1 MKGFLLKLVASDWKH
16 FNGAILF
23 LRLFAGGLMLTHG
36 WAKLSSFSDLAE
48 RFPDP
53 LGVGSTLSL
62 ILILCAEVG
71 CSLLLIFGLLTRLAV
86 IPLIFG
92 MLMAFFFIHAAD
104 PFAVKELPLMYTGIY
119 LALLWSGGG
128 KYAVDEIIRR
138 NLIRRE
144 NFE

>member
-16 FNGAILF
+16 FDGAVLF
-23 LRLFAGGLMLTHG
+23 LRLFAGGMMLTHG
-36 WAKLSSFSDLAE
+36 WAKLSSFAVLAE
-48 RFPDP
+48 HFPDP
-53 LGVGSTLSL
+53 LGVGSMLSL

-71 CSLLLIFGLLTRLAV
+71 CSLLLIFGLLTRLAA

-119 LALLWSGGG
+119 IALLWSGGG

-144 NFE
+144 NFG